1 MNMAEPRKFYCAGE
15 WKSSGDVFDVVSP
28 YDGRVVAQVCRPGQA
43 DAEAATVAAA
53 KGFEEITSK
62 LPAYEREAMLL
73 RIRDGMLER
82 AEDLAQSICAE
93 NGKPIKQAR
102 VEVERATGVFKIA
115 AEEALR
121 VGGDFIPMDITPG
134 AEGRYG
140 IFKRFPLGPIFGIS
154 PFNFPLNLVAHKIAP
169 ALAAGNTIV
178 LKPASATPLTALL
191 LAEIC
196 EAAGVP
202 AGALSVLPCSSS
214 VAGKMALDDRFM
226 LLSFTGSPAVGWK
239 LKSNCGRKPVTLEL
253 GGNAGCIVNADADV
267 ALAAARCAAGGF
279 AFAGQVCIHTQRIY
293 VHADIFDAF
302 AADFISRVKAM
313 NVGDPADESTD
324 MGPMINE
331 NEALRALGWI
341 GEAVAAGARLLTGGQ
356 AKGAVLQPTV
366 LADTTEAM
374 KVNCMEVFAPIVTL
388 TKFTDIDEAM
398 ARVAESDFGL
408 QAGLFTYDS
417 RVIHR
422 AFNTIRV
429 GGLMINEVPTFRVD
443 HMPYGGVKMSGLGRE
458 GLIYAI
464 DEMTE
469 KRLLLMSK
477 MD

>member
-1 MNMAEPRKFYCAGE
+1 
-15 WKSSGDVFDVVSP
+15 
-28 YDGRVVAQVCRPGQA
+28 
-43 DAEAATVAAA
+43 
-53 KGFEEITSK
+53 
-62 LPAYEREAMLL
+62 
-73 RIRDGMLER
+73 
-82 AEDLAQSICAE
+82 
-93 NGKPIKQAR
+93 
-102 VEVERATGVFKIA
+102 
-115 AEEALR
+115 
-121 VGGDFIPMDITPG
+121 MDITPG